1 MQFPLPLDE
10 QTKAFL
16 QNKKDIE
23 YRTFA
28 IPRSALKINDI
39 KINPYEFLQK
49 TE

>member
-1 MQFPLPLDE
+1 MQFPLPSDE
-10 QTKAFL
+10 QMKTFL
-16 QNKKDIE
+16 QKKKEIE

-28 IPRSALKINDI
+28 IPHSALKINDI